1 MAKLATQSQDS
12 TEILQRLLDRYDRTR
27 RAITVNF
34 HDLVPWVPNGERG
47 THFIHPY
54 PAKLL
59 RHIPAF
65 FLSNNALSAPG
76 DTVLDPFCGSGTV
89 LLEGLLHER
98 RALGADANPL
108 ARLISS
114 AKVANYDVKV
124 LK

>member
-1 MAKLATQSQDS
+1 MARCVPQPQDS
-12 TEILQRLLDRYDRTR
+12 TEVLNRLLDRYDRTR
-27 RAITVNF
+27 RAVTVNF
-34 HDLVPWVPNGERG
+34 RELVPWMPTGERA

-65 FLSNNALSAPG
+65 FLSSDVLSAPG

-98 RALGADANPL
+98 YALGADANPL
-108 ARLISS
+108 AR
-114 AKVANYDVKV
+114 
-124 LK
+124 